1 MDVEKAREII
11 TSWARAEFGRLLQ
24 VRDVAV
30 VRRATGRVWSGE
42 VFCSTREG
50 DVRVGAV
57 SIEESGGIVELVDLD
72 AIVDALVAVRRNAT
86 GKPSLPPAAAATGAE
101 TDFSDLAF
109 DSVPPAAAAASQ
121 IAGDDLESV
130 FDALESSSIQ
140 DVANR
145 LIATGEREKL
155 IEARNLLPQLL
166 VSPENRGGV
175 LRQMGELELLLGEL
189 DLGVNYLE
197 AAAREFADLADVE
210 SLAEIAALTAHVI
223 GPEALETSIV
233 KVLLDRA
240 RARLRPI
247 GRIDEAPIFIG
258 LSQEELFNLEGA
270 GAPVALAAGEDLL
283 REGEPAVKAFVVKA
297 GVLSVRLEAPG
308 GGSRI
313 VRSCFPGDFIGESS
327 VLGPAGCTCTATVRA
342 EGATE
347 LWRFDGAHLREL
359 IAEYP
364 EIGTRIESARTLHR
378 LDSFL
383 SMHDATA
390 ALDVAVRD
398 QLLGSIN
405 GIARVRAG
413 DRLNAAGAIP
423 AAIYL
428 VVEGRL
434 EYRLPGGVRVYGA
447 DSFAGL
453 KDSLHELPLEGDMVA
468 AADGV
473 VVRFDPERLRKLA
486 AAATPEVIAVLEK
499 ME

>member
-1 MDVEKAREII
+1 MDLDRAREII
-11 TSWARAEFGRLLQ
+11 TAWARAEFGRLLQ

-57 SIEESGGIVELVDLD
+57 CVEETGGIVDLVDID
-72 AIVDALVAVRRNAT
+72 AIVDALVAVRRASVER
-86 GKPSLPPAAAATGAE
+86 PSLPAAPAAEAE

-109 DSVPPAAAAASQ
+109 DSAPPPAAAQ
-121 IAGDDLESV
+121 GDDLEGV
-130 FDALESSSIQ
+130 FDALESTSIQ
-140 DVANR
+140 ERANR
-145 LIATGEREKL
+145 LIATGDREKL
-155 IEARNLLPQLL
+155 LEARNLLPQLL
-166 VSPENRGGV
+166 VAPDTRGFV

-189 DLGVNYLE
+189 DLGLNYLE
-197 AAAREFADLADVE
+197 AAAREFADLADIAALE
-210 SLAEIAALTAHVI
+210 EIAGLTAHVI
-223 GPEALETSIV
+223 GPEAAETSPVRI
-233 KVLLDRA
+233 LLDRA

-247 GRIDEAPIFIG
+247 DRIEQAPLFIG
-258 LSQEELFNLEGA
+258 LSEEEIFHLQGA
-270 GAPVALAAGEDLL
+270 GVPIALGPGDDLL
-283 REGEPAVKAFVVKA
+283 REGEPATRAFVVRS
-297 GVLSVRLEAPG
+297 GVLSVRLESSEG
-308 GGSRI
+308 GARV

-327 VLGPAGCTCTATVRA
+327 VLGPPGCTCTATVRSEA
-342 EGATE
+342 QTA
-347 LWRFDGAHLREL
+347 LWRFEGAQLRDI

-413 DRLNAAGAIP
+413 DRMNRAGAVP
-423 AAIYL
+423 AAVYL

-434 EYRLPGGVRVYGA
+434 EYRPPGGAVRVYGP

-453 KDSLHELPLEGDMVA
+453 KDSLHELPLEGDLVA
-468 AADGV
+468 ATDGV
-473 VVRFDPERLRKLA
+473 VVRFDPNRLKGIA
-486 AAATPEVIAVLEK
+486 TAATPEVIAVLEK